1 MDLTSDEVRHIAR
14 LARIGLTGEEVERFR
29 GELSSILGHCQ
40 ALSSIDTADV
50 PPTAQS
56 FSLVNVERDD
66 EPRPSEDREDIL
78 ANAPHRKDGYIRVR
92 AVLD

>member
-14 LARIGLTGEEVERFR
+14 LARIGLNNEEVERFR
-29 GELSSILGHCQ
+29 EELSGILDHCQ
-40 ALSSIDTADV
+40 AINAIDTADV

-66 EPRPSEDREDIL
+66 EPRPSADREDIL
-78 ANAPHRKDGYIRVR
+78 ANAPHREDGYIRVR